1 MYRSLARSPLPQVK
15 ILVAL
20 FLMMET
26 ADFSVPPQPD
36 KDLADRLDSER
47 RNKRKLWT
55 AQGVDKYKVRSDV
68 QKIKEQNDRDLEKS
82 RKRPRRFV
90 SPRLERGEGVC

>member
-1 MYRSLARSPLPQVK
+1 MCYQVK

-36 KDLADRLDSER
+36 KTLEEKQNSER
-47 RNKRKLWT
+47 RAKRKLWT
-55 AQGVDKYKVRSDV
+55 AQGLDKYKIRSDEG
-68 QKIKEQNDRDLEKS
+68 KIKVENARELEKS

-90 SPRLERGEGVC
+90 SPPPRCVIELR